1 MGIYLRLW
9 SLNCRNQVNGL
20 GNPTEIENLETMIYI
35 PPIVHIIS
43 TIHFEEYDL
52 VFHVNLL
59 AVL

>member
-9 SLNCRNQVNGL
+9 SLNCRNQLHGL
-20 GNPTEIENLETMIYI
+20 RNPTEIENLKTMIYI

-43 TIHFEEYDL
+43 MIHSEEYDL